1 MPETGDRFRVLA
13 SHDARIDELS
23 QIGMKSATKPGS
35 LFVDGSNGRWEQMNT
50 GRNETLRLSW
60 AVVGIYAV
68 WAFGLKRFLAP
79 YLPPLALGVTEQLLL
94 ASFFVAHALRYYPL
108 RTVAFYGVVSTIVC
122 NVLENLSV
130 LYGFSFGYYV
140 HNGVPKLFNVPYLV
154 TLVTWAWAM
163 FPGWLRRC
171 SCDEPLRKLEQADLR
186 CAVDRSVRVHVLGSL
201 YRRHQRDNLPVV
213 CVSESRSVVRNAV
226 SNYFGWLL
234 TTYLI
239 YLALSLYLR
248 SRGEAT
254 SKGRTEPGTSYWL
267 QPSWF
272 IRQSQLASSSTI
284 SWARAWTSPWRT
296 ARLELGR
303 YLERLELDN
312 AVYDAVHLVAGA
324 GDSL

>member
-1 MPETGDRFRVLA
+1 
-13 SHDARIDELS
+13 
-23 QIGMKSATKPGS
+23 
-35 LFVDGSNGRWEQMNT
+35 MNT

-94 ASFFVAHALRYYPL
+94 ASFFVAHALRYYSL
-108 RTVAFYGVVSTIVC
+108 RTVAFYAIDSTIVC

-130 LYGFSFGYYV
+130 LYGFPYGYYV

-154 TLVTWAWAM
+154 TLVYMGLGYVSWMVAQVL
-163 FPGWLRRC
+163 LRRIGYG
-171 SCDEPLRKLEQADLR
+171 SWSRQIYVAPLIAAFVFTSWDL
-186 CAVDRSVRVHVLGSL
+186 CIDAITATIYQSYVYRSPG
-201 YRRHQRDNLPVV
+201 PWFGTP
-213 CVSESRSVVRNAV
+213 V

-254 SKGRTEPGTSYWL
+254 NKGRTEPGTSYWL
-267 QPSWF
+267 QPVLVYMTGAIGVILNNLMGKSVDITLANGKVRNSGDIW
-272 IRQSQLASSSTI
+272 SASSLTTLFTMLFI
-284 SWARAWTSPWRT
+284 SLLALVILYDSRDITPDEGYMAAAR
-296 ARLELGR
+296 RL
-303 YLERLELDN
+303 
-312 AVYDAVHLVAGA
+312 
-324 GDSL
+324 